1 MPALWIT
8 ASKRPSLLTWSATVL
23 APAMVE
29 RSPVTA
35 PRAPAA
41 VTASRLRPSFRPC
54 TTTSWPCSI
63 RSLAAIRPRPSDDP
77 VINTLATLRLLCRPA
92 HQGYDP
98 GPSTRHPCSC
108 GLPAKGR
115 MHAHFPVSST
125 RRRRSRQPASPRP
138 RTRSSN
144 PVPSSRE
151 SANLWFLRPPPPTSR
166 DPFGYWSYERDRWF
180 ESGSL
185 QRHSRCAAPHRIEAR
200 RFTDPYP
207 LDNMISWPV

>member
-1 MPALWIT
+1 MLGTPGSASVRRGARYPMPALWIT

-35 PRAPAA
+35 PRVPAA
-41 VTASRLRPSFRPC
+41 VVTASRLRPSFRPC

-77 VINTLATLRLLCRPA
+77 VINTRATLRLLCRPA

-98 GPSTRHPCSC
+98 GRSTRRTCAC
-108 GLPAKGR
+108 GLLAKGT

-125 RRRRSRQPASPRP
+125 RRRRS
-138 RTRSSN
+138 T
-144 PVPSSRE
+144 VTCE
-151 SANLWFLRPPPPTSR
+151 LPPHAAQNQSR
-166 DPFGYWSYERDRWF
+166 DKSDD
-180 ESGSL
+180 
-185 QRHSRCAAPHRIEAR
+185 CATRTNDEHG
-200 RFTDPYP
+200 F
-207 LDNMISWPV
+207 